1 MKSQEVETDGKV
13 EMFPS
18 SAVAQSHAPG
28 SDANI
33 GTLQQPPAHHHQRT
47 SSFYQPPFDL
57 SGTKADGADSSVQ
70 AADSADQ
77 QQKDSTMVSTNTA
90 SDSAMMPAQ
99 AAANGV
105 GNAQASTDKA
115 ATNADQTADNSP
127 QSAAVR
133 KIRSADLGDGR
144 SALASSAMGWQQM
157 AISKFGPSRPTS
169 LGFRRG
175 ATAVTLARR
184 SVGGCAVASLR
195 RCSKIVTK
203 SEW

>member
-1 MKSQEVETDGKV
+1 MAGLSAFDALTGMKSQEVETDGKV

-70 AADSADQ
+70 ASDSADQ

-133 KIRSADLGDGR
+133 KIR
-144 SALASSAMGWQQM
+144 
-157 AISKFGPSRPTS
+157 
-169 LGFRRG
+169 
-175 ATAVTLARR
+175 
-184 SVGGCAVASLR
+184 
-195 RCSKIVTK
+195 
-203 SEW
+203 